1 MATPGQPMFTRA
13 PGPAARLALWSALA
27 LSLMVLDARFN
38 ALGWLRAGVVAV
50 FYPAQLAV
58 RTPFD
63 FAAEVSGFLVRHRA
77 LQNENAA
84 LRETTQ
90 RANVQLARLG
100 SLDRENEELRR
111 LSVLREMTGFDSVA
125 AEILSTPRDP
135 FSQRVMLDKGG
146 NAGIRAGQPV
156 VDGMGLVGQVT
167 RVFPFSTEVT
177 LVTDR
182 GHAVPVQ
189 IQRTGQR
196 VLVFGGGSGMEVRY
210 LPTHTDIQPGD
221 ILVTSGID
229 RVYPEGLAV
238 AKVSRVLRPTDSP
251 YARVS
256 CLPMAGVDKTR
267 VLLVLKTQTA
277 SAQPAPAQP

>member
-1 MATPGQPMFTRA
+1 MFTRT
-13 PGPAARLALWSALA
+13 PGPAARLAMWSALA
-27 LSLMVLDARFN
+27 IALIVLDARFS
-38 ALGWLRAGVVAV
+38 ALGWLRAGVVTV

-58 RTPFD
+58 RAPFD
-63 FAAEVSGFLVRHRA
+63 FAAEVSGFLVRHRT

-84 LRETTQ
+84 LRASRQ
-90 RANVQLARLG
+90 QDGARIARLD
-100 SLDRENEELRR
+100 SLQAENEELRR
-111 LSVLREMTGFDSVA
+111 LVDLRQTMAFGSVA

-135 FSQRVMLDKGG
+135 FSQRAILDKGA
-146 NAGIRAGQPV
+146 NAGIAAGQPV
-156 VDGMGLVGQVT
+156 VDGMGLVGQIT
-167 RVFPFSTEVT
+167 RAYAFSSEAT

-182 GHAVPVQ
+182 GQAVPAQ

-229 RVYPEGLAV
+229 RVYPAGLAV
-238 AKVSRVLRPTDSP
+238 AKVTRVLRPADSP

-256 CLPMAGVDKTR
+256 CLPMAGVDESR
-267 VLLVLKTQTA
+267 VLMVLKTQPA
-277 SAQPAPAQP
+277 EQRSAQKQP

>member
-1 MATPGQPMFTRA
+1 MFTRA
-13 PGPAARLALWSALA
+13 PGPAARLAMWSALA
-27 LSLMVLDARFN
+27 IALIVLDARFN

-50 FYPAQLAV
+50 FYPAQIAV
-58 RTPFD
+58 RAPFD

-84 LRETTQ
+84 LRETNQ
-90 RANVQLARLG
+90 RASAQLARLD
-100 SLDRENEELRR
+100 SLNTENEELRR
-111 LSVLREMTGFDSVA
+111 LAVLRQMTGFDSVG

-135 FSQRVMLDKGG
+135 FSQRVMLDKGS
-146 NAGIRAGQPV
+146 NASIRAGQPV
-156 VDGMGLVGQVT
+156 VDGMGLVGQIT
-167 RVFPFSTEVT
+167 RAYAFSSEVT

-229 RVYPEGLAV
+229 RVYPAGLSV
-238 AKVSRVLRPTDSP
+238 AKVTRVQRPTDSP

-256 CLPMAGVDKTR
+256 CLSMAGVDKSR
-267 VLLVLKTQTA
+267 LLMVLKTQIA
-277 SAQPAPAQP
+277 SGQPTPKQP

>member
-1 MATPGQPMFTRA
+1 MFTRA
-13 PGPAARLALWSALA
+13 LGPAQRLALWSALA
-27 LSLMVLDARFN
+27 IALIVLDARFS

-58 RTPFD
+58 RAPFN
-63 FAAEVSGFLVRHRA
+63 FAAEVSGFMVRHRT
-77 LQNENAA
+77 LQTENAA
-84 LRETTQ
+84 LLENKQ
-90 RANVQLARLG
+90 RASAQLARLE
-100 SLDRENEELRR
+100 SLRTENDELRR
-111 LSVLREMTGFDSVA
+111 LVVLRQMTGFDSVA

-146 NAGIRAGQPV
+146 NAGIQAGQPV
-156 VDGMGLVGQVT
+156 VDGVGLVGQVT
-167 RVFPFSTEVT
+167 RAYAFSSEVT

-196 VLVFGGGSGMEVRY
+196 VLVFGGGTGMEVRY

-229 RVYPEGLAV
+229 RVYPAGLVV
-238 AKVSRVLRPTDSP
+238 AKVTRVLRPNDSP

-256 CLPMAGVDKTR
+256 CLPMAGVDRSR
-267 VLLVLKTQTA
+267 VLMVLKTQSSTMQQSVA
-277 SAQPAPAQP
+277 KQP